1 MSIREEELALELFDV
16 GAIKF
21 GKFRLKLHDKNPGA
35 PLSPIYGNLRI
46 LRSFPSIMSRTIR
59 VMGDLRIRKNLD
71 FEMVAD
77 VPTAG
82 TPFAAIF
89 SDHFWIP
96 MVSPRLDKKQHG
108 SGADIDGVFVVGAR
122 VLLIDDLITKA
133 ESKLDAI
140 AVLERNGLVVRDVLV
155 ILDREQ
161 GGREELRRRGY
172 NLHSIFRLSE
182 LLDFYLQGG
191 KIDQQK
197 HDEVTEYLREN
208 K

>member
-1 MSIREEELALELFDV
+1 M
-16 GAIKF
+16 
-21 GKFRLKLHDKNPGA
+21 
-35 PLSPIYGNLRI
+35 
-46 LRSFPSIMSRTIR
+46 
-59 VMGDLRIRKNLD
+59 
-71 FEMVAD
+71 
-77 VPTAG
+77 
-82 TPFAAIF
+82 
-89 SDHFWIP
+89 
-96 MVSPRLDKKQHG
+96 
-108 SGADIDGVFVVGAR
+108 
-122 VLLIDDLITKA
+122 LIDDLITKA